1 MKKIEQI
8 KITLKMKKKIAECN
22 EYFFGR
28 TKGGHMINYL
38 NGFIGV
44 GIFNELQHHIT
55 KNVNSVWIYGI
66 GFNQNGTRIIE
77 NTNCELTLDE
87 AEDLQGC
94 LKIAIKQLK
103 GGGR

>member
-8 KITLKMKKKIAECN
+8 KITLKMKKKIARYK

-28 TKGGHMINYL
+28 TKGGYIINYL

-44 GIFNELQHHIT
+44 GIFNKLQPHIT

-66 GFNQNGTRIIE
+66 GFNQNGKRIIE

-87 AEDLQGC
+87 VEDLQRC
-94 LKIAIKQLK
+94 LKITIKQLK
-103 GGGR
+103 GGGK